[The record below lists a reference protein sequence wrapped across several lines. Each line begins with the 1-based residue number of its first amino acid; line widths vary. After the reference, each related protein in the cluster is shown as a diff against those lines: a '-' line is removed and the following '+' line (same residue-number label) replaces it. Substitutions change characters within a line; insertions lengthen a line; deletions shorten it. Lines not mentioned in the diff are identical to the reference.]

1 MPNLTI
7 LRYIWQESRTKNL
20 GKNVIISKIFST
32 LCYATY
38 PKFGLQTGSLVDVQK
53 CCINK
58 HNMLYFATNLQRG
71 SRNAHFYAIF
81 ASALQK
87 TCHTFIKYV

>member
-1 MPNLTI
+1 
-7 LRYIWQESRTKNL
+7 
-20 GKNVIISKIFST
+20 
-32 LCYATY
+32 
-38 PKFGLQTGSLVDVQK
+38 
-53 CCINK
+53 
-58 HNMLYFATNLQRG
+58 MLYFATNLQRG